1 MIIVWFNGPSQRS
14 IIRTTPQHHTEI
26 GCNYSRRD
34 RRVPYVVAYDA
45 PVVNSITLEDG
56 VEYHTRTEHVITG
69 WRGIRDPLIQGVN
82 SGIAAVI
89 LATQLSRGDIY
100 VVGCD
105 WGITNDTVYDYG
117 RGELRKYSNP
127 MKKVLKRLAE
137 RNRIFVVHNQLPDVP
152 VPIISKYEFLDKAY
166 K

>member
-14 IIRTTPQHHTEI
+14 IIRTTPRHHTEI
-26 GCNYSRRD
+26 GCNYIRRD

-56 VEYHTRTEHVITG
+56 VTYYTRKEHVIAG
-69 WRGIRDPLIQGVN
+69 WRGIQDPLIQGIN

-89 LATQLSRGDIY
+89 VATQISRDDIY
-100 VVGCD
+100 IVGCD
-105 WGITNDTVYDYG
+105 WGLTNETVYDYG

-127 MKKVLKRLAE
+127 MKKVLGQLAQ
-137 RNRIFVVHNQLPDVP
+137 RNPIFVVNDKMPDVP
-152 VPIISKYEFLDKAY
+152 VPIVSKYEFLNKAY